1 MLEWCVIGSGP
12 AGVAA
17 AQALVARGL
26 PVTMLDA
33 GLALE
38 PDRRALL
45 DRLSARTPD
54 EWAAEDLARLTEGL
68 SPGLGGIPLK
78 RCFGSDFA
86 YRETERF
93 AKLESHGVELTWS
106 LAKGGFS
113 NVWGAAVLP
122 FARDDFADWPI
133 SLDELAPYYRAVV
146 GFMDLAGADDDLARV
161 LPLYAERLQALRPS
175 RQATAFLSD
184 LAAHREELGRAGYT
198 FGQGRLAV
206 RAEPLAGRPGCV
218 YCGLCLH
225 GCPYDLIY
233 RSANSVEALAAGGLL
248 SYRPDVVVRRLE
260 ERPDRVV
267 VHGARRSTDEP
278 CRVEARRVFLACGV
292 IPSTVILLESLDALD
307 RPVVM
312 QDSQYLLLPALRRR
326 GVPGVADEPL
336 HTLTQVCLELRDPA
350 VAPRGVHLSVYTH
363 NRLFAEVLR
372 RAMGPA
378 ARLAPALYHALLG
391 RLLVFGGYLHSADSP
406 AIELTLTGP
415 VAARRVVLRAV
426 DNPRSAPTLRQ
437 VLGSLRRHQRDF
449 GLRFLW
455 PLVRAGQPGRGYHSG
470 GTFPMR
476 AEPGPFEADTMAR
489 PTGFRRV
496 HVVDA
501 TCFPDIPAPN
511 LTLSVMANAFRVADQ
526 VAVEGAETAP

>member
-1 MLEWCVIGSGP
+1 MVDWCVIGSGP

-54 EWAAEDLARLTEGL
+54 DWAAEDLARLTEGL

-93 AKLESHGVELTWS
+93 AELEANGVDLTWS

-122 FARDDFADWPI
+122 FSGDDLGDWPI
-133 SLDELAPYYRAVV
+133 TLADLAPYYRAVF
-146 GFMDLAGADDDLARV
+146 GFMDLAGAEDDLARV
-161 LPLYAERLQALRPS
+161 LPLYAERVQALRPS
-175 RQATAFLSD
+175 RQAAAFLSD
-184 LAAHREELGRAGYT
+184 LAARREALGQAGYT

-218 YCGLCLH
+218 TCGLCLH

-233 RSANSVEALAAGGLL
+233 RSSNTVEALAAGGLL
-248 SYRPDVVVRRLE
+248 SYLPDVLVRRLE
-260 ERPDRVV
+260 EFPDRVV
-267 VHGARRSTDEP
+267 VHGSRRSGES
-278 CRVEARRVFLACGV
+278 CRFEARRVFLACGV
-292 IPSTVILLESLDALD
+292 IPSTAILLESLDALD
-307 RPVVM
+307 RPVRM
-312 QDSQYLLLPALRRR
+312 KDSQYLLLPALRRR

-350 VAPRGVHLSVYTH
+350 VSPRGVHFSVYTH

-378 ARLAPALYHALLG
+378 ARLAPPLYHALLG
-391 RLLVFGGYLHSADSP
+391 RLLVFGGYLHSDDSP
-406 AIELTLTGP
+406 GIELTLTGP
-415 VAARRVVLRAV
+415 GAARRVILRAM
-426 DNPRSAPTLRQ
+426 DNPRSAPTLRR
-437 VLGSLRRHQRDF
+437 VLGSLRRRQREF

-476 AEPGPFEADTMAR
+476 AEPGPFESDTLAR

-496 HVVDA
+496 HLVDA

-511 LTLSVMANAFRVADQ
+511 LTLSVMANAYRVADQ
-526 VAVEGAETAP
+526 AAVGNAETAP